1 MGMTAQRGRGLTM
14 LALARVLLLL
24 VSLSVAHAASKA
36 PKDPRECEV
45 CIAVLGEIDG
55 KVTADQR
62 KNVEDIEGVM
72 QDYCDG
78 AKGKEKTMCY
88 YMGVGDKEMGTAG
101 GVKREISSSFARGI
115 NAKRLCTRLKTKDAQ
130 MCELRFEK
138 KIDVKNTDLKKLR
151 VKELRKICD
160 DEGISTKGLVEKDEY
175 INKIKAHFGIKDD
188 L

>member
-1 MGMTAQRGRGLTM
+1 MG
-14 LALARVLLLL
+14 
-24 VSLSVAHAASKA
+24 
-36 PKDPRECEV
+36 
-45 CIAVLGEIDG
+45 CIGVLGEIDSR
-55 KVTADQR
+55 VTSEQR
-62 KNVEDIEGVM
+62 QDVEKIEGVM

-115 NAKRLCTRLKTKDAQ
+115 NAKRLCTRLKSKDAQ
-130 MCELRFEK
+130 MCELRFDK
-138 KIDVKNTDLKKLR
+138 KVDVKNVDLKKLR

-160 DEGISTKGLVEKDEY
+160 DEGIDTKSLVEKDGY
-175 INKIKAHFGIKDD
+175 IKKIKQHFKLPDE

>member
-1 MGMTAQRGRGLTM
+1 MG
-14 LALARVLLLL
+14 
-24 VSLSVAHAASKA
+24 
-36 PKDPRECEV
+36 
-45 CIAVLGEIDG
+45 CIGVLGEIDSR
-55 KVTADQR
+55 VTSEQR
-62 KNVEDIEGVM
+62 QDVEKIEGVM

-115 NAKRLCTRLKTKDAQ
+115 NSKRLCARLKSKDAQ
-130 MCELRFEK
+130 MCELRFDK

-151 VKELRKICD
+151 VKELRKLCD
-160 DEGISTKGLVEKDEY
+160 DEGINTKGLVEKDEF
-175 INKIKAHFGIKDD
+175 IKKIKSHFGIKED